1 MRHAADS
8 SPDVC
13 ALLAPTLSRPSGHQ
27 PRMGP
32 CAQWVA
38 ATPGDGARSCLP
50 SSAAPGG
57 GTSTHAAVGEE
68 D

>member
-1 MRHAADS
+1 
-8 SPDVC
+8 
-13 ALLAPTLSRPSGHQ
+13 LAPTLSRPSGHQ

-57 GTSTHAAVGEE
+57 GTSTHAAVGDE